1 MEKYRPFKNCNEL
14 IKHFRRIWRKAR
26 RFYEEYDFN
35 LSIEMPSI
43 WVVNKDSGIRE
54 MITGYGENIV
64 LLPRAN
70 FTMQD
75 LLNEYTFID
84 GSPCGIL
91 ETSLASVDIKIAS
104 TVDRI
109 KNLQTLKDAAN
120 QEVDDEDIS

>member
-1 MEKYRPFKNCNEL
+1 MEYRPFKNCNEL
-14 IKHFRRIWRKAR
+14 IEHFRRIWRKAR

-54 MITGYGENIV
+54 MIIGYGENIV

-91 ETSLASVDIKIAS
+91 ETSSASVDTNTAEIDTNI
-104 TVDRI
+104 VNNIDRI
-109 KNLQTLKDAAN
+109 
-120 QEVDDEDIS
+120 VII

>member
-1 MEKYRPFKNCNEL
+1 MEYRPFKNCNEF

-43 WVVNKDSGIRE
+43 WVINKDSGIRE
-54 MITGYGENIV
+54 MIIGYGENIV

-84 GSPCGIL
+84 GSPCGVL
-91 ETSLASVDIKIAS
+91 ETLSASVDTKIAS
-104 TVDRI
+104 TADRI
-109 KNLQTLKDAAN
+109 KNLQALKDAAN
-120 QEVDDEDIS
+120 QEVDDEDAS